1 MRRSS
6 RKVLMFFSRHAW
18 LTYLRSDF
26 LLSSKD
32 DKPSAFRGRGAR
44 ATLSPAGRMAQI
56 HSHVVVRRVSAAD
69 DFAGDDFL
77 LVLALHQEID
87 RLSLVERKQQRL
99 GNRIGPIILFQHL
112 NRVSAARVA
121 QNDRVR
127 LQVLRNARYSRSATV
142 AREGAYQSRPR
153 AIRRLREDFPGDSG
167 SATSH
172 VWRRLPA

>member
-1 MRRSS
+1 
-6 RKVLMFFSRHAW
+6 
-18 LTYLRSDF
+18 
-26 LLSSKD
+26 
-32 DKPSAFRGRGAR
+32 
-44 ATLSPAGRMAQI
+44 MAQI

-172 VWRRLPA
+172 VCRRLRD

>member
-1 MRRSS
+1 MILP
-6 RKVLMFFSRHAW
+6 V
-18 LTYLRSDF
+18 T
-26 LLSSKD
+26 
-32 DKPSAFRGRGAR
+32 
-44 ATLSPAGRMAQI
+44 
-56 HSHVVVRRVSAAD
+56 
-69 DFAGDDFL
+69 DFL

-127 LQVLRNARYSRSATV
+127 LQVLRNARYYRSATV
-142 AREGAYQSRPR
+142 AGEGPYQSRQR
-153 AIRRLREDFPGDSG
+153 AIRQLREHFPAASG

-172 VWRRLPA
+172 AYRRLRD